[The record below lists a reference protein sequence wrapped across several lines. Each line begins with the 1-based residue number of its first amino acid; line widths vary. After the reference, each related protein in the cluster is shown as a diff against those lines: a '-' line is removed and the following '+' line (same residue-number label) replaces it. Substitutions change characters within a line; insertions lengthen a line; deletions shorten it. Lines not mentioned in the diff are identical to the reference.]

1 MPELPE
7 VETVRRGLE
16 PVLTGARI
24 KRVEQRRK
32 DLRFPFPD
40 RFADRLE
47 GQTVAGLTRRSKYI
61 LAHLSGG
68 EVLVV
73 HLGMTG
79 RLSIS
84 RPPDADAVAPALR
97 LGNYVYDTGAGVKHD
112 HAVLHLA
119 DGTTIT
125 YNDPRRFG
133 FMLLL
138 SSDEIEGHALFK
150 SLGVEP
156 LSEALTA
163 SYLASRAHLRKTGM
177 KAFLMDQRHVAGLGN
192 IYVCEALFRAGVSP
206 LLPAARLAGRRA
218 VPNARCE
225 ALVPMIRDVLVEG
238 IKAGGSTLRD
248 YRQADGESGRF
259 QKQFRVYG
267 REGLACVRTGCSG
280 VVRRSVQQGR
290 STFWCPKCQK

>member
-16 PVLTGARI
+16 PVLTGALI
-24 KRVEQRRK
+24 TRVEQRRK

-40 RFADRLE
+40 RFAQRLE
-47 GQTVAGLTRRSKYI
+47 GQTVAGLTRRSKYL

-68 EVLVV
+68 EVLVI

-79 RLSIS
+79 RLSIAHP
-84 RPPDADAVAPALR
+84 RNGDATEVT
-97 LGNYVYDTGAGVKHD
+97 LGTYVYDTGSGVKHD
-112 HAVLHLA
+112 HAVMHLA
-119 DGTTIT
+119 DGTIIT

-138 SSDEIEGHALFK
+138 GAEEIERHALFK

-156 LSEALTA
+156 LSEGLTTA
-163 SYLASRAHLRKTGM
+163 YLAGRAHQRKTGM
-177 KAFLMDQRHVAGLGN
+177 KSFLMDQRHVAGLGN

-206 LLPAARLAGRRA
+206 LLPASRLAGRRA

-225 ALVPMIRDVLVEG
+225 VLVPMIRDVLADG

-248 YRQADGESGRF
+248 YRQTDGESGRF
-259 QKQFRVYG
+259 QKEFRVYG
-267 REGLACVRTGCSG
+267 REGQDCVRPGCGG